1 MYNDTITL
9 FNFHDTTK
17 EWYPTVISRVDV
29 GSPLSSKP
37 TTQGI
42 INEDTVSIIIKTN
55 RCKQV
60 NSRCGMRKDY
70 IGPKE
75 FARCDKPYEHF
86 TFNDTKDFIYC
97 GKWDGAGVIA
107 DESYE
112 SGFYN
117 YMNKNYDGV
126 YKITSSVFYGLLPHF
141 EIGGR

>member
-9 FNFHDTTK
+9 FNFHATTK
-17 EWYPTVISRVDV
+17 EWYPTVISGVDV

-42 INEDTVSIIIKTN
+42 VNDDTVSIIIKTN
-55 RCKQV
+55 RCKQI
-60 NSRCGMRKDY
+60 NLHCGMRKDY
-70 IGPKE
+70 IGPKGY
-75 FARCDKPYEHF
+75 ARCDKPYEHF

-126 YKITSSVFYGLLPHF
+126 YKITSSVFYSLLPHF